1 MERTLDPGAMQ
12 SARVRA
18 LRRYDGL
25 AHVDPTTTSTMQK
38 RQAHRQEVERL
49 RLLAPRMIEAGQ
61 TRELIAWIDALPSEL
76 QSGEPWVLHFLGTVL
91 RLSNDDPARAFRIQ
105 EEAREAFFQSENWT
119 GYARSLTELGLLAA
133 QLAQLSRHPKAT
145 PTDRQVAD
153 EHDAAGDAPLFGR
166 DESVRAR
173 LAGAIGDGRITLHGL
188 RLLRSDYALTPA
200 EANVFI
206 AYYLP
211 KDETPAIEATR
222 RDLSNELNLSENT
235 LMHHITSIRRKL
247 GFGSRRGSANVLLWC
262 VSAGITD
269 LKVGSRESGAGSGE
283 RDRLPTPLS

>member
-1 MERTLDPGAMQ
+1 MERMLDPGAMQ
-12 SARVRA
+12 SAQPRAVRT

-25 AHVDPTTTSTMQK
+25 AHIDPPTTPAMQK

-49 RLLAPRMIEAGQ
+49 RSLAPRMIEDGQ
-61 TRELIAWIDALPSEL
+61 TRELLAWIDALPSEL
-76 QSGEPWVLHFLGTVL
+76 QTGEPWVLHFLGTVL

-119 GYARSLTELGLLAA
+119 GYTRSLTELGLLAA
-133 QLAQLSRHPKAT
+133 QLERVPKRPQPVQIAH
-145 PTDRQVAD
+145 
-153 EHDAAGDAPLFGR
+153 EHDPVVDDPLLGR
-166 DESVRAR
+166 DESIRVR
-173 LAGAIGDGRITLHGL
+173 LASAIENGRLTLHGL

-211 KDETPAIEATR
+211 KDETPAVEATR

-262 VSAGITD
+262 VSAGITN
-269 LKVGSRESGAGSGE
+269 LKVESRELRVESTGFV
-283 RDRLPTPLS
+283 LSTLHS

>member
-1 MERTLDPGAMQ
+1 MERMLDPGAMQ
-12 SARVRA
+12 SARVRT

-25 AHVDPTTTSTMQK
+25 AQIDPPTTSAMHK

-61 TRELIAWIDALPSEL
+61 TRELLAWIDALPSEL

-119 GYARSLTELGLLAA
+119 GYTRALTELGLLAA
-133 QLAQLSRHPKAT
+133 LLERQSSACQQPA
-145 PTDRQVAD
+145 PTDWPVAPD
-153 EHDAAGDAPLFGR
+153 HAAGGDDPLLGR
-166 DESVRAR
+166 DESIRVR
-173 LAGAIGDGRITLHGL
+173 LASAIEDGRITLRGL

-211 KDETPAIEATR
+211 KDETPAVEATR

-262 VSAGITD
+262 VSAGITS
-269 LKVGSRESGAGSGE
+269 LKVERSESVA
-283 RDRLPTPLS
+283 TY

>member
-1 MERTLDPGAMQ
+1 MERMLDPGAMQ
-12 SARVRA
+12 SARVRT

-25 AHVDPTTTSTMQK
+25 AHIDPPTAAALQK

-61 TRELIAWIDALPSEL
+61 TRELLTWIDALPSEM
-76 QSGEPWVLHFLGTVL
+76 QTGEPWVLHFLGTAL

-105 EEAREAFFQSENWT
+105 EEAREAFFQAENWT
-119 GYARSLTELGLLAA
+119 GYTRSLTELGLLAA
-133 QLAQLSRHPKAT
+133 QLE
-145 PTDRQVAD
+145 RQSTTCLQPAPVDWPVAPD
-153 EHDAAGDAPLFGR
+153 HAADGDDPLLGR
-166 DESVRAR
+166 DESIRVR
-173 LAGAIGDGRITLHGL
+173 LAGAIEDGRITLHGL

-211 KDETPAIEATR
+211 KDETPAVEATR

-262 VSAGITD
+262 VSAGITS
-269 LKVGSRESGAGSGE
+269 LRVEGRE
-283 RDRLPTPLS
+283 